1 MTMID
6 TKKAPQVSVVMAV
19 FNCERYL
26 EDAVESILNQTF
38 QDFEFIIIN
47 DGSTDRSGELLDRL
61 ASKDVR
67 IRLVHQENTGLTAS
81 LNHGL
86 RMAIGELVARM
97 DADDIALPCRFD
109 QQVEFL
115 KNHLD
120 VVLLGGEVELVS
132 EQGLELG
139 PRGQPTDEQ
148 EIRRRL
154 LLGDG
159 GVITHPAI
167 MFRRSVAVEVGGYDL
182 RFSTTQDLDLFIRLS
197 ERGRI
202 TNLPNTVLKWRQH
215 GSSVN
220 RTRSDTWSMMKR
232 MAVRGAIE
240 RMGVERYVESIF
252 PIGECFSFP
261 SDSLAL
267 SRHARS
273 NDRLA
278 SAELFLKLAMR
289 DPATRA
295 EAYDSWVENII
306 LRCWWYVRNRLR
318 RLRRNLSST

>member
-1 MTMID
+1 MTE
-6 TKKAPQVSVVMAV
+6 TEKAPQVSVVMAV
-19 FNCERYL
+19 YNCERYL
-26 EDAVESILNQTF
+26 EEAVESILNQTF
-38 QDFEFIIIN
+38 RDFEFIIIN
-47 DGSTDRSGELLDRL
+47 DGSTDRSSELLNCL
-61 ASKDVR
+61 ASKDGR
-67 IRLVHQENTGLTAS
+67 IRLVHQENIGLTTS

-86 RMAIGELVARM
+86 YMARGELIARM

-109 QQVEFL
+109 HQVGFL
-115 KNHLD
+115 QKHQD
-120 VVLLGGEVELVS
+120 VVLLGGEVELIS
-132 EQGLELG
+132 EQGVELG

-167 MFRRSVAVEVGGYDL
+167 MFRRSVALKVGGYDL

-197 ERGRI
+197 ERGKV
-202 TNLPNTVLKWRQH
+202 TNLPETVLKWRQH
-215 GSSVN
+215 GGSVN
-220 RTRSDTWSMMKR
+220 RTRSDTWSVMKR
-232 MAVRGAIE
+232 IAVGGAIE
-240 RMGVERYVESIF
+240 RMGVDRYVESVF
-252 PIGECFSFP
+252 PMGECFSFP

-278 SAELFLKLAMR
+278 SAEFFLRLAMR

-295 EAYDSWVENII
+295 AAYNSWVENTI
-306 LRCWWYVRNRLR
+306 LRCWWYVRDGLR
-318 RLRRNLSST
+318 RLRRNLSPH